1 MEEAQKSIIPKN
13 NLTMSKTKMTQIPV
27 KVNGVRNELKE
38 IRKSL
43 DKLTSVLEVMLEI
56 SHSKAIKHTNTYEKS
71 NSNVDV
77 ASDWMHIRED
87 YD

>member
-1 MEEAQKSIIPKN
+1 
-13 NLTMSKTKMTQIPV
+13 MSKTKISPLPV

-43 DKLTSVLEVMLEI
+43 DKLTSLLEVVLEI
-56 SHSKAIKHTNTYEKS
+56 SHFKAIKHTNTYEKS

-77 ASDWMHIRED
+77 ASNWMHIRED

>member
-1 MEEAQKSIIPKN
+1 MEREPKSIIPKN
-13 NLTMSKTKMTQIPV
+13 NLTMSKTKISPLPV

-43 DKLTSVLEVMLEI
+43 DKLTSLLEVVLEI

-77 ASDWMHIRED
+77 ASNWMHIRED